1 MQNIIIR
8 GATLSPIITLNEYD
22 AEASFHYKNLDEE
35 EYISLRFIINENIN
49 LPPQANISYQGATF
63 YLSESPRIRMINSK
77 AYEYSL
83 IFKTAIAKA
92 HQWKII
98 NLVDRRIRFDLTA
111 KAKEH
116 LQLITNNLNLRGAK
130 AFKLGSSP
138 DTEEKLITY
147 DNTNIF
153 DALGLI
159 AEAFSTEWHYD
170 KLNGSISLG
179 RLEIMPSE
187 SLSLSYGSEYGLCPD
202 IIKESDSNAI
212 ISRLWVQ
219 GGDRNI
225 DKTKYR
231 SPNLLL
237 PKSIRLSFDGKVF
250 QDQSTD
256 FNQSLAKIYESDAE
270 GFSII
275 ARSIDEDISNEDSLD
290 LSKIYPARVGLVS
303 SSITKD
309 AEKHF
314 YDFIDDSISERLN
327 YEDYLIEGTK
337 MTVLFQSGML
347 ASREFEVQY
356 IHKERLFRIVPK
368 EIDGIMMPNEDFHP
382 EKGDKY
388 IVLNIAL
395 PKEYI
400 ADYNAKTGASFEM
413 MREAIRH
420 LHKTNQKTFD
430 IKAKINP
437 NWAERNWQR
446 IAPFMQVGA
455 FISYQENRLISSAL
469 KLRVSSV
476 KTFFAR
482 PYSPEIKLTNG
493 NLSYSNS
500 SALRTIKN
508 EISAT
513 AKQSREAFA
522 FAKRSFSDAV
532 ETSEKL
538 ISSKLQGFTDKIKPI
553 AIETMQLIAGSEQSQ
568 FVFLDPDTHKQRSIS
583 IRFDKNRSELLL
595 SPRLLL
601 QHKTY
606 KQKEISPNKNF
617 YSWLVN
623 ETTLGIKRESPALYL
638 YAIAS
643 KENQDTPCSLLL
655 SEEALDFETSENL
668 NCLIGI
674 LSSPNEEGDRSF
686 APLYGYSE
694 ILGGR
699 ITTDR
704 IVSADGSTS
713 FDLQEGLIS
722 GNIKFLDPNGETI
735 LGREKGETSISGGL
749 VLSNVIALK
758 DDANEVRAYLDGNTK
773 HKTAFSAGV
782 QNAFT
787 PNEKAN
793 IVIAHDG
800 SARFGLMNISPT
812 AKIFLGE
819 SEDKAFMEL
828 GHSKTNINDKL
839 NANRYDIELQRGWE
853 SVTSNFSPPTI
864 GDNFVYQIA
873 SELYLGS
880 FDVRRRGEALLSF
893 NKIEFSVNF
902 DFKEQGFFSSNT
914 NYLKS
919 FSEIKLY
926 LVKDNN
932 REEIEITNTTIKELR
947 GDDDSESSAHY
958 APAVN
963 ITKKEK
969 IDTLQPLLLSAGHYE
984 IKARVIANSG
994 GENEYNA
1001 STGSITTS
1009 VGLEFSG
1016 LWNSG
1021 KKEISI
1027 TDKGLLYFLDRH
1039 NYFIINTEK
1048 GNGLP
1053 FIKARGDID
1062 IDSNIAHSFTLR
1074 YEGGNF
1080 ICTKHFRGAKEG
1092 QKLKITKIDANQFAI
1107 EGEGISWSQQEFFQV
1122 NWAGYYAF
1130 SLGVVHGSSVKTSI
1144 LKFGIRKVDNWN
1156 ASVPEGL
1163 EMSIMLIRNRN

>member
-98 NLVDRRIRFDLTA
+98 NIVDRRIRFDLTA

-130 AFKLGSSP
+130 AFKLGSFP

-159 AEAFSTEWHYD
+159 AEAFGTEWHYD

-237 PKSIRLSFDGKVF
+237 PKGVRLSFDGKVF

-314 YDFIDDSISERLN
+314 YDFIDDSISESLN

-356 IHKERLFRIVPK
+356 IHKLRLFRIVPK
-368 EIDGIMMPNEDFHP
+368 EIDGIMMPNQDFHP

-395 PKEYI
+395 PNEYI
-400 ADYNAKTGASFEM
+400 ADYNSKTGASFEM

-455 FISYQENRLISSAL
+455 FIAYQENRLLSSSL

-476 KTFFAR
+476 KTFFAH
-482 PYSPEIKLTNG
+482 PYSPEIELTNG
-493 NLSYSNS
+493 NLYYSNS

-538 ISSKLQGFTDKIKPI
+538 INAKLQGFTDKIKPI
-553 AIETMQLIAGSEQSQ
+553 AIETMQLIAASEQCQ
-568 FVFLDPDTHKQRSIS
+568 FLFLDPDTHKQRSIS

-638 YAIAS
+638 YAVAS

-655 SEEALDFETSENL
+655 SQEALDFETSENL

-812 AKIFLGE
+812 AKIFFGE

-828 GHSKTNINDKL
+828 GQSSTKIQDKL
-839 NANRYDIELQRGWE
+839 AGKSKDIATQKRSGADSVDFPESERFHYYGLKNSIIHLQSINVEKDNSIYSFKQINLNAQFNLSGTSFFSNYNIKPQSQTPFTRVSLCLRNNDGVEIELSSREVSILREWRNAGGSSYELQRLNQNQSTMLSDRSISLSKGVYSLYAKVACTNDAHSE
-853 SVTSNFSPPTI
+853 YEYSN
-864 GDNFVYQIA
+864 
-873 SELYLGS
+873 
-880 FDVRRRGEALLSF
+880 
-893 NKIEFSVNF
+893 
-902 DFKEQGFFSSNT
+902 
-914 NYLKS
+914 
-919 FSEIKLY
+919 
-926 LVKDNN
+926 
-932 REEIEITNTTIKELR
+932 
-947 GDDDSESSAHY
+947 
-958 APAVN
+958 
-963 ITKKEK
+963 
-969 IDTLQPLLLSAGHYE
+969 
-984 IKARVIANSG
+984 
-994 GENEYNA
+994 
-1001 STGSITTS
+1001 GSITTS
-1009 VGLEFSG
+1009 ISLSFSG
-1016 LWNSG
+1016 SWDSN

-1027 TDKGLLYFLDRH
+1027 TDRGLLYFLDRH
-1039 NYFIINTEK
+1039 NYFLINTEK